1 MGIYHKL
8 YNGEDS
14 MIMLLNQDEGAIKDV
29 SDICGFEDRDGIKRI
44 VHNQDYLLEW
54 EERLKIESKKINET
68 LEEIEGLKKEFN
80 ETKHEIEEEK
90 KELEKEIEK
99 YRQDII
105 RKEIDS
111 LREDLTKKD
120 EDKEKL
126 NKEIE
131 NLRKDLT
138 KRDEDKENNSRFKEK

>member
-1 MGIYHKL
+1 MEKKNTTTL
-8 YNGEDS
+8 P
-14 MIMLLNQDEGAIKDV
+14 NQDEDTIKDV
-29 SDICGFEDRDGIKRI
+29 SDICGFEGRDGIKRI

-54 EERLKIESKKINET
+54 EDRLKIESKKINET

-105 RKEIDS
+105 RKEMDS
-111 LREDLTKKD
+111 LREK
-120 EDKEKL
+120 
-126 NKEIE
+126 I
-131 NLRKDLT
+131 
-138 KRDEDKENNSRFKEK
+138 